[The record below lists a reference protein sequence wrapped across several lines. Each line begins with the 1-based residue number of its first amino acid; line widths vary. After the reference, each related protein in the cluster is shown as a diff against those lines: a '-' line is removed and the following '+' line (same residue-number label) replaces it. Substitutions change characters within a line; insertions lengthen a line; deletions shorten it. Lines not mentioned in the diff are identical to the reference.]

1 MKPIAFAFRA
11 SLVVAAIAGGCAT
24 VPRTSAD
31 HASLREAERAFAR
44 HAEETDIRTAFRA
57 AFADDGI
64 WMVPAP
70 MTLREAHAQRLPPA
84 DPRAVRLEWGPVASG
99 IAASGDFGFTSGPS
113 TLSLRD
119 GSRPPQHGAFFSVWK
134 RDAQGR
140 WRVALDVGTPSPAPI
155 PSEALLPSPAVL
167 RSSAPTSPLPIE
179 IERMRRFD
187 ADAFGDLLA
196 ADARFY
202 RTGPPVFGAPAI
214 RAALADALPMA
225 LEPRGGDVAST
236 SDLAYT
242 YGAWHAQRATGY
254 YVHLWTRD
262 ARGAWKIAVAINL
275 VSG

>member
-1 MKPIAFAFRA
+1 MKPTAFGIRA
-11 SLVVAAIAGGCAT
+11 SLLAVAAIAGGCQ
-24 VPRTSAD
+24 TSPD
-31 HASLREAERAFAR
+31 HESLREAERAFAR
-44 HAEETDIRTAFRA
+44 HAEATDVRTAFRA

-70 MTLREAHAQRLPPA
+70 MTLREAHAQRPPPA

-140 WRVALDVGTPSPAPI
+140 WRVALDVGTASPAPI
-155 PSEALLPSPAVL
+155 PPEALLPSPVVL
-167 RSSAPTSPLPIE
+167 RPSAPASPVPIE
-179 IERMRRFD
+179 IERMRRLE
-187 ADAFGDLLA
+187 ADAFVDLLA

-202 RTGPPVFGAPAI
+202 RNGPPIFGASAI
-214 RAALADALPMA
+214 RAALGETFPMA
-225 LEPRGGDVAST
+225 LEPKGGDVASS
-236 SDLAYT
+236 SDLAFT
-242 YGAWHAQRATGY
+242 YGAWHAQRASGY

-262 ARGAWKIAVAINL
+262 ARGAWKIAVAISL
-275 VSG
+275 AGG